1 MAGSGPKSGSQSA
14 WRLLLAFFCI
24 GLVIVLGTVQAAHS
38 HPDRVFHADCTL
50 CATAHVAVH
59 PSVPPVV
66 LHVTHVESLIE
77 SLVLPTRP
85 TATLTFALFTRPPP
99 VDAPLA

>member
-1 MAGSGPKSGSQSA
+1 MAGQGSKSGSPNT
-14 WRLLLAFFCI
+14 WRLLLAFLCI

-59 PSVPPVV
+59 PSLPPVV

-77 SLVLPTRP
+77 ALVLPTRQ
-85 TATLTFALFTRPPP
+85 TALQTFALFTRPPP
-99 VDAPLA
+99 ADASLA